1 MKSMVKFY
9 LALIWRRLP
18 AMILIVLLAAGLGVA
33 MAVQS
38 PDVYRTS
45 ARLLVEGAEIPDN
58 LAASTVQTTAAEQ
71 LDVIEQRLMTRANL
85 IAIANKF
92 AVFPGASGMTPDT
105 IVEQMR
111 DKTSI
116 SRTSGRN
123 SATLMT
129 ISFETSDP
137 RIAANVVN
145 EYVTLILDENVRYRT
160 NRAEGTESFFRQEVE
175 RLSGDLDIQKDRIL
189 RFKQTN
195 ADALPDNIGFRL
207 SRQSMLQQQI
217 AEGQRRVGELTEQKQ
232 RITAVYQASGGLG
245 TMNTANLSP
254 EQRQLNDLQSQL
266 SEALAVY
273 SAENPRVKLLQTR
286 IDQLKTVVAAQ
297 AGATAGDET
306 TTGTAS
312 VLDVELGQIDAQID
326 IINRQ
331 VAAAEAE
338 LESVSDTIA
347 RTPANAIALEA
358 LERDYANIQSQY
370 NAAVARLAQ
379 AQTGER
385 IELMS
390 KGERITVLE
399 QASVPT
405 NPTGPDRPRIATA
418 GVLGGFALAGGL
430 FVLLEMLN
438 TAIRRPKELTTA
450 LGITP
455 FAVLS
460 YIETDGERRRRRLLW
475 TILIGGF
482 VVAIVVGLWAIQ
494 TFYMPLDFVFARV
507 VEKLGLSDA
516 LPF

>member
-1 MKSMVKFY
+1 MKSMVMFY

-18 AMILIVLLAAGLGVA
+18 AMLLIVLLTAGLGVA
-33 MAVQS
+33 VAVQS
-38 PDVYRTS
+38 PEVYSTS
-45 ARLLVEGAEIPDN
+45 ARLLVERAEIPDS
-58 LAASTVQTTAAEQ
+58 LAASTVQTDAAEQ
-71 LDVIEQRLMTRANL
+71 LDVIEQRLMTRTNL
-85 IAIANKF
+85 IEVANKF
-92 AVFPGASGMTPDT
+92 SVLPNSSNMTPDA
-105 IVEQMR
+105 ILEQMR
-111 DKTSI
+111 ERTTI
-116 SRTSGRN
+116 RTTSGRN

-129 ISFETSDP
+129 ISFETNDP
-137 RIAANVVN
+137 RIAASVVN

-160 NRAEGTESFFRQEVE
+160 NWAEGTEFFFRQEVE

-195 ADALPDNIGFRL
+195 SDALPDNLEFRL
-207 SRQSMLQQQI
+207 NRQTMLQERI
-217 AEGQRRVGELTEQKQ
+217 AEGQRRIAELTEQKE

-245 TMNTANLSP
+245 MMNVENLTP
-254 EQRQLNDLQSQL
+254 EQRQLRDLQSQL
-266 SEALAVY
+266 NEALTVY

-286 IDQLKTVVAAQ
+286 IDQLETVVAAQ
-297 AGATAGDET
+297 SGGMNP
-306 TTGTAS
+306 GTEPAS
-312 VLDVELGQIDAQID
+312 VLDVEIGQIDAQID
-326 IINRQ
+326 VINRQ
-331 VAAAEAE
+331 LTAAETE
-338 LESVSDTIA
+338 LEAVSDSIS

-405 NPTGPDRPRIATA
+405 DPTGPNRPRIAQA
-418 GVLGGFALAGGL
+418 GILAGFALAAGL
-430 FVLLEMLN
+430 FVLLELLN

-460 YIETDGERRRRRLLW
+460 YIETDAERRRRRLLW
-475 TILIGGF
+475 TILIGGGLL
-482 VVAIVVGLWAIQ
+482 AIAGALWAIQ
-494 TFYMPLDFVFARV
+494 TYYLPLDLVFTRV